1 MMRGTGKKK
10 IEIKKIEKESSRMV
24 TFSKRRSG
32 LVKKAVELEDKTGAR
47 VALVVFSPRDHVYTY
62 GDIPAMSDLVERIT
76 NNTNAAMSDLVERI
90 TNNTSIVP
98 YEAGQMQDNGT
109 VDSSTLGSGSN
120 YKNLIHW
127 VDSIDIEGCNNLE
140 ETLKLKQI
148 LEVLLQ
154 D

>member
-76 NNTNAAMSDLVERI
+76 NNTG
-90 TNNTSIVP
+90 IVP
-98 YEAGQMQDNGT
+98 YDAGQMQDNGT
-109 VDSSTLGSGSN
+109 VDNSTSGSGSGSN

-127 VDSIDIEGCNNLE
+127 VDSIDIEECNNLE

>member
-76 NNTNAAMSDLVERI
+76 NNSNAAMSDLVEKI

-98 YEAGQMQDNGT
+98 YDAGQMQDNG
-109 VDSSTLGSGSN
+109 STSGSASGSN
-120 YKNLIHW
+120 YTNLMNW